1 MLGHFPILLDCGDFQ
16 GGSRYFKF
24 ENMWLKSEG
33 LVDKVR
39 QLWGFHHF
47 QGLPSF
53 ILARKLKVL
62 KADLRI
68 WNEEVIGNVGR
79 KKKILWEESQVLE
92 ISEEERALGDEE
104 RLKKPKV

>member
-1 MLGHFPILLDCGDFQ
+1 V
-16 GGSRYFKF
+16 
-24 ENMWLKSEG
+24 G
-33 LVDKVR
+33 LSS
-39 QLWGFHHF
+39 
-47 QGLPSF
+47 LPRLAELH
-53 ILARKLKVL
+53 LARKLKVL

-68 WNEEVIGNVGR
+68 WNEEVFGNVGR